1 MQPGIIHLNL
11 KEPDTPLSDI
21 PDQST
26 FLSIDPLAEEWD
38 ELASRVGATPYVR
51 PGWVAAWWRAFGVGK
66 LEIHTLK
73 RDGRLVAVLPVAR
86 RYGAVRSVTN
96 YHTPISDLLAED
108 WNAATELART
118 LFTGEPRLVSITS
131 LDHLG
136 TSMTA
141 CRLAAEKAGYSVVV
155 RPFQRSPYL
164 DVEGNMTEYESRLSR
179 NLVAGLNKSWRR
191 LGRQGK
197 VSVEIAGGRERL
209 EALLREAFAVEA
221 SSWKGTCGTAIQ
233 SRPETRSFYTDVAR
247 WAATR
252 DMLRLFF
259 LRLDQRPLAMFY
271 ALEERG
277 ICHLLKGGY
286 DQAYR
291 GFSPGQLLMRAVVS
305 HCFATGLSRLE
316 FHGDAAPYKLRWADA
331 VDERK
336 RFEAFSPS
344 PVGKFLWAALAYG
357 WPAAKLML
365 GLFGTWKQAG
375 T

>member
-1 MQPGIIHLNL
+1 P
-11 KEPDTPLSDI
+11 
-21 PDQST
+21 
-26 FLSIDPLAEEWD
+26 
-38 ELASRVGATPYVR
+38 
-51 PGWVAAWWRAFGVGK
+51 
-66 LEIHTLK
+66 
-73 RDGRLVAVLPVAR
+73 R
-86 RYGAVRSVTN
+86 R
-96 YHTPISDLLAED
+96 
-108 WNAATELART
+108 
-118 LFTGEPRLVSITS
+118 VSITS
-131 LDHLG
+131 LDQLG

-221 SSWKGTCGTAIQ
+221 SSWKGTCGT
-233 SRPETRSFYTDVAR
+233 
-247 WAATR
+247 
-252 DMLRLFF
+252 
-259 LRLDQRPLAMFY
+259 
-271 ALEERG
+271 
-277 ICHLLKGGY
+277 
-286 DQAYR
+286 
-291 GFSPGQLLMRAVVS
+291 
-305 HCFATGLSRLE
+305 GLSRLE